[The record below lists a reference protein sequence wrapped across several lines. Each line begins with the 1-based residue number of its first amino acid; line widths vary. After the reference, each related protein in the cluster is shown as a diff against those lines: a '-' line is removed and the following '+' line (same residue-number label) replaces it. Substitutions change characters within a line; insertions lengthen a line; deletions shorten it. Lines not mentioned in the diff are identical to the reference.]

1 MTRSSITTKK
11 LGARVGVE
19 VLDVDVERLLHDDE
33 LAAGCVDLLEEHSVV
48 LFRELHAGDAAQ
60 VAFSR
65 KLGDLVQFGKY
76 ANPNV
81 MEISFDPANP
91 NAKYFPSND
100 YWHIDGSM
108 DAVPAKT
115 SVLSAHVITERG
127 GETAFAST
135 YVAYDELSAA
145 ERERFAGL
153 RVVHRMERI
162 QRLSYPEPTPEQLA
176 DWARWPDR
184 VHPLVWTHESGRKSL
199 VIGASAAHIVGLD
212 ARESRTLLDDLEQRA
227 TTPDH
232 VLTHTWSVGDLVL
245 WDNTGLVHRACEFD
259 RSQPRRMH
267 RSTVVGEE
275 SIK

>member
-1 MTRSSITTKK
+1 MSAIATKE
-11 LGARVGVE
+11 LSARVGVE
-19 VLDVDVERLLHDDE
+19 VLDVDVERLLNDDE
-33 LAAGCVDLLEEHSVV
+33 IAVACVDLLEQHGVV
-48 LFRELHAGDAAQ
+48 LFRELHAGDEAQ

-65 KLGDLVQFGKY
+65 KLGELVQFGKY
-76 ANPNV
+76 TNPNV
-81 MEISFDPANP
+81 MEISFDPGNP

-108 DAVPAKT
+108 DPVPAKT
-115 SVLSAHVITERG
+115 SVLSAHVITDRG

-135 YVAYDELSAA
+135 YAAYDGLSGE
-145 ERERFAGL
+145 ERKRFAGL

-162 QRLSYPEPTPEQLA
+162 QRLSYPDPTPEQLA
-176 DWARWPDR
+176 DWARWSDR

-199 VIGASAAHIVGLD
+199 VFGASASHIVGLD
-212 ARESRTLLDDLEQRA
+212 PDESRALLDDLEHRA
-227 TTPDH
+227 TTPDL
-232 VLTHTWSVGDLVL
+232 VLTHAWSVGDLVL

-267 RSTVVGEE
+267 RSTVLGEE

>member
-1 MTRSSITTKK
+1 MSAITTKE
-11 LGARVGVE
+11 LTTRVGVE
-19 VLDVDVERLLHDDE
+19 VLDVDVERLLNDDE
-33 LAAGCVDLLEEHSVV
+33 VAASCAELLEEHGVV
-48 LFRELHAGDAAQ
+48 LFRQLHAGDEAQ

-65 KLGDLVQFGKY
+65 KLGELVQFGKY

-81 MEISFDPANP
+81 MEISFDPDNP

-108 DAVPAKT
+108 DEVPAKT
-115 SVLSAHVITERG
+115 SVLSAHVITDEG

-135 YVAYDELSAA
+135 YAAYDELSGT
-145 ERERFAGL
+145 EKERFAGL

-162 QRLSYPEPTPEQLA
+162 QRLSYPDPTPEQLA
-176 DWARWPDR
+176 DWSRWTDR

-199 VIGASAAHIVGLD
+199 VFGASASHIVGLD
-212 ARESRTLLDDLEQRA
+212 PRESRALLDDLEQRA
-227 TTPDH
+227 TTPDR
-232 VLTHTWSVGDLVL
+232 VLTHAWSVGDLVL